1 MNIIQKGKTMTD
13 QCPKCG
19 DPVCDRRA
27 EELTFNCGTTQELW
41 DDDYLNMSHNCFR
54 NQLSAQADTLAAMT
68 KDRATEQGWL
78 REVRVKLEK
87 AEAALAAAN
96 GLLDEV
102 RDWHTTARQDCI
114 RSSVVKFSELG
125 AILSRRATKEE
136 K

>member
-1 MNIIQKGKTMTD
+1 MSDSITAKQMYLDAMKGNDEKR
-13 QCPKCG
+13 
-19 DPVCDRRA
+19 DRIA
-27 EELTFNCGTTQELW
+27 ELEAE
-41 DDDYLNMSHNCFR
+41 
-54 NQLSAQADTLAAMT
+54 LAAMT